1 LATRARISDVKF
13 GWLNYPQ
20 FKVDFLKTYIIDN
33 KENSK
38 VKKYLFTPGPVPVP
52 EEILLEM
59 ARPIIHHRTTEFE
72 KLFAEVREGLK
83 YIFQTKE
90 EVFVLASSGTGA
102 MEGAVSNTLSRGD
115 KAIVVNGGKFGERW
129 GKICQAFGVDVHEIK
144 VEWGEAIDPQQIK
157 DALGK
162 DRSIRA
168 VLMQASETSTGV
180 MHPTKEIAEITRQ
193 RDDVVLIVDGITAVG
208 VFPLPFDEWGIDV
221 LVAGSQKAFMLPPG
235 LAFAAMSEK
244 AWKFREKSNLPKFY
258 FDFKRYLKDAKD
270 NTVPWTPAV
279 TLVIGLAAVLRNLKN
294 EGLEKVYM
302 RHARLA
308 QGTREGIK
316 AMGLG
321 LYAKHSPSTAL
332 TAAVAPTDINA
343 GKIISGLRDRF
354 GMTVAG
360 GQDQAKGKI
369 FRISHMGFIDRADI
383 IAVISAIECVLRDL
397 GYKFDFGAGAKRAS
411 EILGV
416 E

>member
-1 LATRARISDVKF
+1 
-13 GWLNYPQ
+13 
-20 FKVDFLKTYIIDN
+20 
-33 KENSK
+33 

-59 ARPIIHHRTTEFE
+59 ARPIIHHRTADFE
-72 KLFAEVREGLK
+72 KIFGEVREGLK
-83 YIFQTKE
+83 YIFQTNE

-102 MEGAVSNTLSRGD
+102 MEGAVANTLSRGD
-115 KAIVVNGGKFGERW
+115 KALVVDGGKFGERW
-129 GKICQAFGVDVHEIK
+129 SKICKAFGVEAEEIK
-144 VEWGEAIDPQQIK
+144 VEWGEAVDPTLIR
-157 DALGK
+157 DALKK
-162 DRSIRA
+162 DPSIRA

-180 MHPTKEIAEITRQ
+180 MHPTKEVAAITSE
-193 RDDVVLIVDGITAVG
+193 RDDVILIVDGITGVG
-208 VFPLPFDEWGIDV
+208 VFPLPFDEYGIDV

-235 LAFAAMSEK
+235 LAFASMSQK
-244 AWKFREKSNLPKFY
+244 AWKFRERSDLPKFY

-279 TLVIGLAAVLRNLKN
+279 TLVIGLAAVLRNFRN
-294 EGLEKVYM
+294 EGLERIHK
-302 RHARLA
+302 RHATLA
-308 QGTREGIK
+308 EGTREGIK
-316 AMGLG
+316 AMGLD
-321 LYAKHSPSTAL
+321 LYAKNSPSTAL
-332 TAAVAPTDINA
+332 TAAVSPPAIGA

-397 GYKFDFGAGAKRAS
+397 GHKFDFGAGAKRAS
-411 EILGV
+411 EVLGV